1 MLNAAW
7 IEREAPL
14 DQCPLAACR
23 RSGICHF
30 PTGRNP
36 CRRLHETTDAVR
48 EQLAATLA
56 ALTAEARRRDP
67 DGKNWVPD
75 GSPEHERRLKILK
88 QMLWQADHD
97 DWQRQKAEAARA
109 RREAGQPPPETGG

>member
-23 RSGICHF
+23 RSKTCHY
-30 PTGRNP
+30 PTDRNP
-36 CRRLHETTDAVR
+36 CRRLHETKEEMR
-48 EQLAATLA
+48 MELAAKLE

-67 DGKNWVPD
+67 EGKNWVPD